1 MGLIC
6 SVFHALKSVRY
17 QDSQPSQTAL
27 CLKCWPNAWGKEQE
41 HLPAAAAE
49 SHNASLETESQNEGS
64 LRNLR
69 GSI

>member
-1 MGLIC
+1 MLEML
-6 SVFHALKSVRY
+6 AE
-17 QDSQPSQTAL
+17 
-27 CLKCWPNAWGKEQE
+27 CLGQGAGTS
-41 HLPAAAAE
+41 PAAAAE